1 MPREASEPSSALS
14 RFAYWGLASY
24 LAIGLGFVVGVIGAA
39 LERKWIVVGTE
50 VPALSWQ
57 SAAAPLVFLLMGVGF
72 ASGWVALYY
81 GRQVRCES
89 CARGVLGVN
98 APGFQGLRVGLVLA
112 AVRGQVLCPA
122 CDRVKH
128 A

>member
-1 MPREASEPSSALS
+1 MSREASEASSALS

-24 LAIGLGFVVGVIGAA
+24 LAIGLGVFVGVMGAA
-39 LERKWIVVGTE
+39 LERKWIVGVE
-50 VPALSWQ
+50 VSAQSWQ
-57 SAAAPLVFLLMGVGF
+57 SVAAPLAFLLMGVGF

-81 GRQVRCES
+81 GRQLKCES

-98 APGFQGLRVGLVLA
+98 AKGFQGLRVSSVLTA
-112 AVRGQVLCPA
+112 LRSQALCSA
-122 CDRVKH
+122 CDRLKR